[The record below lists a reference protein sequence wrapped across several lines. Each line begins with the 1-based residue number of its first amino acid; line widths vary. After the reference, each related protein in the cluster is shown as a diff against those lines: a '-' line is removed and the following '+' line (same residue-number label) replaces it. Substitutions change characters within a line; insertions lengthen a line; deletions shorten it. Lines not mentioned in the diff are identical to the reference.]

1 MNIDN
6 DLRNEIL
13 NFSVDGKSND
23 NCFKLYIYILMY
35 AKFEDGY
42 INGIELKRGQCLTS
56 IGTLSKRSKL
66 SEKAVRT
73 AIQKLIDAGYIKK
86 YTNNQYTIITVCHYD
101 KRKKAES
108 KTAAKAENVTTVAEE
123 KPKEKDEAYY
133 NHLLDMALERPLTA
147 EEQKYINE
155 WED

>member
-13 NFSVDGKSND
+13 NFSVDSKAGD

-35 AKFEDGY
+35 ANFKDNT
-42 INGIELKRGQCLTS
+42 INGIDIKRGQHLTS
-56 IGTLSKRSKL
+56 ISVLAEKTGL
-66 SEKAVRT
+66 SEKNVRT
-73 AIQKLIDAGYIKK
+73 AITALVKAGYIK
-86 YTNNQYTIITVCHYD
+86 QYATKGYSIITACHYD
-101 KRKKAES
+101 KKKKAES
-108 KTAAKAENVTTVAEE
+108 KTAAKAEDVTTVEE
-123 KPKEKDEAYY
+123 KPKGKDEAYY
-133 NHLLDMALERPLTA
+133 NHLLDMALERPLTP